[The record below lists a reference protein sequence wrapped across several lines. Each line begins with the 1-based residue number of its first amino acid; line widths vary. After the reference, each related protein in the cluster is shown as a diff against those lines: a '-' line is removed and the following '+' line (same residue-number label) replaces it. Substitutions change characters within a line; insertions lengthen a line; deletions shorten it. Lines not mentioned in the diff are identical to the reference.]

1 MTNKE
6 ITKMQLKSEAFN
18 DSLKQFEVFTEDCE
32 IWKITI
38 YTYSK

>member
-6 ITKMQLKSEAFN
+6 INKMQLKRNAFN
-18 DSLKQFEVFTEDCE
+18 DSLKQLEVFIEDYE
-32 IWKITI
+32 IWRITI